1 MTDAINNNSA
11 LNLVDMINDINL
23 GPNDSVQMRFAA
35 LQLAQSMLCKSAAQ
49 DYMDQI
55 EQIQALQKKCSEM
68 IAKARDLQNQA
79 KKDDTTTTMP
89 QDMID
94 FFEENHLHWDEKGD
108 DYNHNKDEWDY
119 NIQSLTNFQESIS
132 NKTQTLMVYLQ
143 DYIGQ
148 YNSFTQ
154 GASAQVSQAMQTLTA
169 VATGR

>member
-1 MTDAINNNSA
+1 MDGVSNNRS
-11 LNLVDMINDINL
+11 LSEIICDINL
-23 GPNDSVQMRFAA
+23 GPNDSVQMKFAA
-35 LQLAQSMLCKSAAQ
+35 LQLAQSMLCKDAAM
-49 DYMDQI
+49 DYMGQI
-55 EQIQALQKKCSEM
+55 EQIQAQQKKCSEM
-68 IAKARDLQNQA
+68 IAKARELQNQA

-94 FFEENHLHWDEKGD
+94 FFNDNGLHWEETGN
-108 DYNHNKDEWDY
+108 DYKHNKDEWDY

-154 GASAQVSQAMQTLTA
+154 GASAQVSQAMQVLTA